1 MRMKKIAVYNHKGG
15 IGKTTIAVHLAYL
28 ARDLNISTIATCIDP
43 QADLWR
49 WITRGDG
56 VLKDE
61 SFHEDGSLAVI
72 YSRGHVPDLRDDA
85 AELLIIDCSPDID
98 LSLQL
103 KPDLWVVPVHRRMGF
118 ENMSSVI
125 EDLRSVG
132 DVIVVKNCV
141 GRGGRRAKKELDQ
154 ALSCIQNLKVAQTE
168 LIESDTITR
177 AGELYRPVW
186 AIPYAKRSRAPGIM
200 KELCREVFK
209 TAKISLT
216 PRQPKPEKVD

>member
-1 MRMKKIAVYNHKGG
+1 MKKMIRIAVYNHKGG
-15 IGKTTIAVHLAYL
+15 IGKTTIAAHLAYL
-28 ARDLNISTIATCIDP
+28 AVDLNIRSIATCIDP
-43 QADLWR
+43 QADLFR
-49 WITRGDG
+49 WLTSGDG
-56 VLKDE
+56 VPKDGA
-61 SFHEDGSLAVI
+61 FYDLGSLTVV
-72 YSRGHVPDLRDDA
+72 YSRGVVPNFTDNV

-103 KPDLWVVPVHRRMGF
+103 KPDLWIVPVHGRMGF

-132 DVIVVKNCV
+132 GVLVVKNCV
-141 GRGGRRAKKELDQ
+141 GRGGKRANKAMEH
-154 ALSCIQNLKVAQTE
+154 ALTCIKGVDVAKTE

-186 AIPYAKRSRAPGIM
+186 DVPYAISSKAPGVM
-200 KELCREVFK
+200 KDLCREVFK

-216 PRQPKPEKVD
+216 PRASAV